1 MIIPVKVNGKE
12 RKSTI
17 ILGTGSSTN
26 LKLAK
31 IITINAVNRTKPKI
45 RNQSLGIALN
55 RIIKTGIAIIQ
66 IRILVNRSNKIPP
79 KFSSSPHTGLTIKC
93 VSAIC

>member
-1 MIIPVKVNGKE
+1 MIPVNVNGNE
-12 RKSTI
+12 RKSTT

-31 IITINAVNRTKPKI
+31 IIAIKAVKMTRPKR

-55 RIIKTGIAIIQ
+55 RIIKTGTAMIQ
-66 IRILVNRSNKIPP
+66 IRILVNRSNTIPP
-79 KFSSSPHTGLTIKC
+79 KFSNNS
-93 VSAIC
+93 